1 MSAEGPATRDGQS
14 VVFVYE
20 KLRGAIICGDIAPG
34 QLTSQ
39 TELGTDLGVG
49 RTPLR
54 EALRM
59 LAHEGLVVLQ
69 PNRRVQISALSLT
82 DAEELYI
89 MRVTLEAVAIR
100 VTVPRLKPEDI
111 AELEGMMAQMD
122 HLAMTKSASFAQ
134 AHSAFHSR
142 FCAEA
147 GERPAAMIAE
157 LSDHAERY
165 RVRYGAVDPNHWLR
179 RRAEHRA
186 ILDAA
191 KAGDAALAAE
201 ALAVHYVNTARLVAA
216 ASGSEYPLDRLRSA
230 VALVA
235 PGALPAIG

>member
-14 VVFVYE
+14 VAFVYE
-20 KLRGAIICGDIAPG
+20 KLRGAILCCDIAPG

-69 PNRRVQISALSLT
+69 PNRRVQISALSRT
-82 DAEELYI
+82 DAEELYV

-122 HLAMTKSASFAQ
+122 HLAMTKSASFAP
-134 AHSAFHSR
+134 AHSVFHSR
-142 FCAEA
+142 FCA
-147 GERPAAMIAE
+147 
-157 LSDHAERY
+157 
-165 RVRYGAVDPNHWLR
+165 
-179 RRAEHRA
+179 
-186 ILDAA
+186 
-191 KAGDAALAAE
+191 
-201 ALAVHYVNTARLVAA
+201 
-216 ASGSEYPLDRLRSA
+216 
-230 VALVA
+230 
-235 PGALPAIG
+235 